1 MIIFAYCYLADIFV
15 IAYMSVCPSV
25 RLHVCQS
32 WHQILIY
39 YLSIDDHKMNYVFES
54 GCGPSNRERMS
65 PLEWL
70 MLLHVNR
77 HFMLV
82 GGRTVVVFSIVFLK
96 APLRNYFLTE
106 SSPDKHHRDD
116 TFCFD
121 LKYICTN
128 IEKVRDQITTQYKW
142 QVIIRSFF
150 ANIYLFIRCCF
161 LSDCGSFLPLN
172 AEIGAIYDASY
183 TQFRLLTIKISLF
196 FLATFDVFVFKT
208 IVVYGLSTFCA
219 VLLSSCT
226 LVLKK

>member
-25 RLHVCQS
+25 YMSINLGPKFSFITYRLMTTKVLCIWIWMWSIEPWMYVSIRMANVIACQS
-32 WHQILIY
+32 TFH
-39 YLSIDDHKMNYVFES
+39 
-54 GCGPSNRERMS
+54 
-65 PLEWL
+65 
-70 MLLHVNR
+70 
-77 HFMLV
+77 V
-82 GGRTVVVFSIVFLK
+82 GGRSNCCFFCFVFLK

-106 SSPDKHHRDD
+106 SSPDKHQSDD

-121 LKYICTN
+121 LEYICTN

-161 LSDCGSFLPLN
+161 LSDCGSFLLLN

-196 FLATFDVFVFKT
+196 FPRNIWCICLQNNCC
-208 IVVYGLSTFCA
+208 LWP
-219 VLLSSCT
+219 
-226 LVLKK
+226 